1 MGLFEGYKSF
11 KRLEE
16 LSKNLVD
23 LSNKNILTPSRIKN
37 FKRENCGFKLLFG
50 CERIDEEVLNELFN
64 LAKESFCLDKMRD
77 MQFGKVVNFIENQK
91 SENRAVLHTAL
102 RDFFEDRIE
111 EKKAFEA
118 SSLVKREV
126 EKLKNFLKRVE
137 NFESVIQIGIGGSI
151 LGVQAIY
158 HGLKNLLKKE
168 KKVFFVSNVDPDN
181 VLSVLKRVNLSKTL
195 IISVSKSGTTLE
207 TLTNEEFIRDEMIK
221 KGLNPK
227 EHIVSVT
234 SEKSKMDDKAKY
246 LEVFHIWDYI
256 GGRFSA
262 TSMVGG
268 VLLSFALGFENYIE
282 ILKGANKMDK
292 VALKDFNNNLPLIS
306 ALLGI
311 WNRNFLKYQTSCI
324 IPYSHPLFYF
334 CMHLQQCFMESNGKT
349 IDKKGERINFETSPI
364 IWGDVGT
371 NAQHSF
377 FQFLHQGSD
386 IVPIEFIGFLE
397 SQLGDKLVKKTTSNQ
412 KLLSN
417 LLAQSI
423 ALAMGKKDENLNKN
437 FEGNRPSSILMGK
450 KLTPFS
456 LGALLSYFE
465 NKVAFQGFI
474 WNINSFDQEGVQLG
488 KTLAKKMMDLF
499 SKEGGDFILGK
510 SFLDEIFL

>member
-118 SSLVKREV
+118 SSFVKREV
-126 EKLKNFLKRVE
+126 ETLKNFLNRVE

-221 KGLNPK
+221 KGLNPRK
-227 EHIVSVT
+227 I
-234 SEKSKMDDKAKY
+234 K
-246 LEVFHIWDYI
+246 
-256 GGRFSA
+256 
-262 TSMVGG
+262 
-268 VLLSFALGFENYIE
+268 
-282 ILKGANKMDK
+282 
-292 VALKDFNNNLPLIS
+292 
-306 ALLGI
+306 
-311 WNRNFLKYQTSCI
+311 
-324 IPYSHPLFYF
+324 
-334 CMHLQQCFMESNGKT
+334 NG
-349 IDKKGERINFETSPI
+349 
-364 IWGDVGT
+364 
-371 NAQHSF
+371 
-377 FQFLHQGSD
+377 
-386 IVPIEFIGFLE
+386 
-397 SQLGDKLVKKTTSNQ
+397 
-412 KLLSN
+412 
-417 LLAQSI
+417 
-423 ALAMGKKDENLNKN
+423 
-437 FEGNRPSSILMGK
+437 
-450 KLTPFS
+450 
-456 LGALLSYFE
+456 
-465 NKVAFQGFI
+465 
-474 WNINSFDQEGVQLG
+474 
-488 KTLAKKMMDLF
+488 
-499 SKEGGDFILGK
+499 
-510 SFLDEIFL
+510 

>member
-1 MGLFEGYKSF
+1 
-11 KRLEE
+11 
-16 LSKNLVD
+16 
-23 LSNKNILTPSRIKN
+23 LT
-37 FKRENCGFKLLFG
+37 KLLFG
-50 CERIDEEVLNELFN
+50 CERIDEKILNELFN
-64 LAKESFCLDKMRD
+64 LAKESSCLDKMRD
-77 MQFGKVVNFIENQK
+77 MQFGKVMNFIENQK

-102 RDFFEDRIE
+102 RDFFENRIT

-118 SSLVKREV
+118 SSLAYKEI
-126 EKLKNFLKRVE
+126 EKLKNFLKSVE
-137 NFESVIQIGIGGSI
+137 KFENVIQIGIGGSI

-158 HGLKNLLKKE
+158 YGLKNLSEKK
-168 KKVFFVSNVDPDN
+168 KKVFFVSNVDPDD
-181 VLSVLKRVNLSKTL
+181 VLSVLKKVDLSKTL
-195 IISVSKSGTTLE
+195 IISVSKSGSTLE
-207 TLTNEEFIRDEMIK
+207 TLTNEEFVRDEIIK

-227 EHIVSVT
+227 NHMVAVT
-234 SEKSKMDDKAKY
+234 SLKSLMDDKSKY
-246 LEVFHIWDYI
+246 LEVFYIWDYI

-268 VLLSFALGFENYIE
+268 VLLSFALGFENYMKL
-282 ILKGANKMDK
+282 LKGANKMDK
-292 VALKDFNNNLPLIS
+292 VALRDIDNNLPLIS

-324 IPYSHPLFYF
+324 IPYSQSLFYF
-334 CMHLQQCFMESNGKT
+334 CMHLQQCFMESNGKS
-349 IDKKGERINFETSPI
+349 IDKKGKKIDFKTSPI

-386 IVPIEFIGFLE
+386 IAPMEFVGFLE
-397 SQLGDKLVKKTTSNQ
+397 SQLGDKFVKNTTSKQ

-417 LLAQSI
+417 LFAQSI
-423 ALAMGKKDENLNKN
+423 ALATGKKDENLNRN
-437 FEGNRPSSILMGK
+437 FKGNRPSSILIGK

-499 SKEGGDFILGK
+499 AEKGEDFLLGK
-510 SFLDEIFL
+510 AFLDEIAF

>member
-1 MGLFEGYKSF
+1 
-11 KRLEE
+11 
-16 LSKNLVD
+16 
-23 LSNKNILTPSRIKN
+23 
-37 FKRENCGFKLLFG
+37 
-50 CERIDEEVLNELFN
+50 
-64 LAKESFCLDKMRD
+64 
-77 MQFGKVVNFIENQK
+77 
-91 SENRAVLHTAL
+91 
-102 RDFFEDRIE
+102 
-111 EKKAFEA
+111 
-118 SSLVKREV
+118 
-126 EKLKNFLKRVE
+126 
-137 NFESVIQIGIGGSI
+137 
-151 LGVQAIY
+151 
-158 HGLKNLLKKE
+158 
-168 KKVFFVSNVDPDN
+168 
-181 VLSVLKRVNLSKTL
+181 
-195 IISVSKSGTTLE
+195 
-207 TLTNEEFIRDEMIK
+207 
-221 KGLNPK
+221 
-227 EHIVSVT
+227 
-234 SEKSKMDDKAKY
+234 MDDKAKY